1 VRTQPL
7 LFLNASDWAAQG
19 RVRMN
24 RRAVRIAGYL
34 ALSLIWGS
42 TWIGSEMLTGRL
54 APLRVGAL
62 RFVIGSLLAGLI
74 AVFLRS
80 PLPRPRLLGANLILG
95 STIAA
100 LPYALVIWGGQRTF
114 PVLPILL
121 FAGLPFLAALLGPWM
136 GDAPAPRFA
145 FQGALIGIGGVALA
159 VSNGLS
165 VSLSDAAGG
174 GAILVAVLSQA
185 ASLLYAKRV
194 LRESPLLSS
203 TALQLGSAAAVL
215 WLLST
220 ILEHGQIPQWDS
232 QTAVIVILLG
242 IVGSGIGFLLY
253 YWLLDVMEPYQAATL
268 QWTLPLVAIGEGA
281 IAVRE
286 IPPWSIRVGAAV
298 VLASIYAVMSA
309 RSQDDQAVTLKV
321 TGGPVEEG

>member
-7 LFLNASDWAAQG
+7 LFLNASESTAQV

-42 TWIGSEMLTGRL
+42 TWIGSEMLTGRVP
-54 APLRVGAL
+54 PLRVGAL
-62 RFVIGSLLAGLI
+62 RFAIGFLVAGLI

-95 STIAA
+95 PTIAA
-100 LPYALVIWGGQRTF
+100 LPYALVIWGGLRTS
-114 PVLPILL
+114 PVLPILI
-121 FAGLPFLAALLGPWM
+121 FAELPLLAALLGPWM
-136 GDAPAPRFA
+136 GVAPAPRFA

-165 VSLSDAAGG
+165 NSLPDAAGG

-185 ASLLYAKRV
+185 ASLVYAKRV
-194 LRESPLLSS
+194 LREAPVLSS

-220 ILEHGQIPQWDS
+220 ILERDQISHWDS
-232 QTAVIVILLG
+232 QTGLIVILLG

-253 YWLLDVMEPYQAATL
+253 YWLLGVIEPFQAATL
-268 QWTLPLVAIGEGA
+268 QWTLPVVAIGEGA

-286 IPPWSIRVGAAV
+286 IPPWSILVGAAV

-321 TGGPVEEG
+321 TSGPVEEG